1 VDDEGNEQEEEE
13 STTEADPTLPIQSTP
28 ARQPPEMFKPDTIAR
43 KTGPTNVDGVSADVT
58 GPGGKEVPAGN
69 IEPTIPDIYMPIPSL
84 LASTIPS
91 ENLAL
96 PDADDM
102 DSMIH
107 MNMPPYNTNPFLPH
121 TFQPSPLLG
130 VGDKITVNGEDY
142 IANQFGIHKVR
153 RSERLAVKKG
163 LSGEERNLARKESA
177 TRTPKR
183 NDKEARKRAVDASR
197 AQRKMPLNDRG
208 QRSSPPPATL
218 KRLNTHHI
226 CCASRT
232 ADAMP
237 MGF

>member
-1 VDDEGNEQEEEE
+1 
-13 STTEADPTLPIQSTP
+13 
-28 ARQPPEMFKPDTIAR
+28 M
-43 KTGPTNVDGVSADVT
+43 
-58 GPGGKEVPAGN
+58 
-69 IEPTIPDIYMPIPSL
+69 IP
-84 LASTIPS
+84 
-91 ENLAL
+91 
-96 PDADDM
+96 
-102 DSMIH
+102 

-197 AQRKMPLNDRG
+197 AQRKMPLNEDLQG
-208 QRSSPPPATL
+208 
-218 KRLNTHHI
+218 I
-226 CCASRT
+226 
-232 ADAMP
+232 DD
-237 MGF
+237 

>member
-43 KTGPTNVDGVSADVT
+43 KTGPTNVDGVSAGVT
-58 GPGGKEVPAGN
+58 GPGGKEVPAGV
-69 IEPTIPDIYMPIPSL
+69 IEPPSQVIPDHQTIPAPILP
-84 LASTIPS
+84 T

-197 AQRKMPLNDRG
+197 AQRKMPLNEDLQG
-208 QRSSPPPATL
+208 
-218 KRLNTHHI
+218 I
-226 CCASRT
+226 
-232 ADAMP
+232 DD
-237 MGF
+237 